1 MNNLRLTD
9 NTIQE
14 EGRKNQTTICKE
26 QKQTQSAGEMVFQ
39 KQMKDVPD
47 AKSKPTHSSSLSLQN
62 MKCVKICVEAL
73 VDNY

>member
-1 MNNLRLTD
+1 
-9 NTIQE
+9 
-14 EGRKNQTTICKE
+14 
-26 QKQTQSAGEMVFQ
+26 MVFQ